1 MPRDGIKKILT
12 GNGIIKIKRNE
23 HGSKWESIKN
33 KFDLDKIR

>member
-1 MPRDGIKKILT
+1 MPRDWYKKNLID
-12 GNGIIKIKRNE
+12 NGIIKIKCNE